1 MTQAEFLSKVIRTR
15 NKLIKMKQSGKN
27 AMKCASI
34 TKRLQTYIDAYGNK
48 YSSEQWQAFIRRNY
62 DDIVFIIPGNKSY
75 QNQVET
81 LNSFLL

>member
-1 MTQAEFLSKVIRTR
+1 MTQAEFLNKVIRTR
-15 NKLIKMKQSGKN
+15 NKLIKMKASGKN

-48 YSSEQWQAFIRRNY
+48 YSAEQWRSFIQRNY
-62 DDIVFIIPGNKSY
+62 DDIVFIIPGNNSY
-75 QNQVET
+75 EHNLQT